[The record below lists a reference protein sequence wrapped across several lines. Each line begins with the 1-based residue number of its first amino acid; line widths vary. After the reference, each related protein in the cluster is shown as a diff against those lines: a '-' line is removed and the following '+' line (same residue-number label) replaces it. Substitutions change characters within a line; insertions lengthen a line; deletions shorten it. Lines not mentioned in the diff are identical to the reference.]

1 MACQC
6 CHRLGKIE
14 VIISHEPRVWPREAR
29 RTCLSSRDA
38 ATGVFCLKVRQPPA
52 EKSHVTCSFVG
63 FCSCWFGED
72 DLPGGRST
80 QPFAHSGDGPCAP
93 SPCASGGTALCAGQH
108 MLVRGKPSE
117 RHGGP
122 DIGNRNRS
130 PHTTR
135 PSRRT
140 APERLSGGGR
150 NRSASGMYPRGA
162 EKNNPPPCTRSG
174 PRPRAGHAIWPTIAG
189 QCFSEPPSPL
199 SVRMSCGICGH
210 DQHALGRMQCMRCE
224 NNQASKTAPR
234 LCRLA
239 PPRGETLTET
249 IIIQPGW
256 VASVYHWASQAVHCL
271 VSTNHVCHSLIAPMT
286 VPLRTNPES
295 ASICCCMGC
304 LLVRFSM
311 NARMLSTPRTI

>member
-162 EKNNPPPCTRSG
+162 EKNNPPPPCTRSG

-189 QCFSEPPSPL
+189 QCFSEPPSLCL
-199 SVRMSCGICGH
+199 SECDVESV
-210 DQHALGRMQCMRCE
+210 DTT
-224 NNQASKTAPR
+224 STP
-234 LCRLA
+234 
-239 PPRGETLTET
+239 
-249 IIIQPGW
+249 W
-256 VASVYHWASQAVHCL
+256 VACSACDVRTTRRAKPHLGSAAWHHHGG
-271 VSTNHVCHSLIAPMT
+271 NH
-286 VPLRTNPES
+286 
-295 ASICCCMGC
+295 
-304 LLVRFSM
+304 
-311 NARMLSTPRTI
+311 